1 MSKITADKLVK
12 AYIKLRTERQKV
24 LRAFEEQDNEL
35 KAQQEMVSEKLL
47 EMCKEMGADS
57 IKTSFGTASRKVS
70 TRYWTS
76 DWSSMYDFIRENDA
90 FQLMEQRVHQT
101 NMKKFLEDNPDKCP
115 MGLNSDRRYTVSVL
129 KPR

>member
-1 MSKITADKLVK
+1 MSKITADKLIK

-24 LRAFEEQDNEL
+24 LHAFEEQDNEL

-47 EMCKEMGADS
+47 EMCKETGADS